1 MAKSSLQ
8 KSHSVVSNFKL
19 TLICLMLSLSISM
32 VWVGA
37 FLIVSQI
44 VELVVGIVITAACAV
59 LALISFFL
67 ISKFTR

>member
-59 LALISFFL
+59 LALISFLL

>member
-44 VELVVGIVITAACAV
+44 VELVVGIVITAACTV
-59 LALISFFL
+59 LALISFIL